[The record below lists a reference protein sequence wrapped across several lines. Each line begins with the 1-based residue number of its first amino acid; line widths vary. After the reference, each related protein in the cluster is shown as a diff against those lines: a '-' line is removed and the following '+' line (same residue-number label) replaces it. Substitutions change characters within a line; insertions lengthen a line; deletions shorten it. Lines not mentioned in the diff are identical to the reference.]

1 MGFLGH
7 YWIIGLLIVVLI
19 IFGPGKLPQIG
30 GAVGTAIKEFRKA
43 TSELKD
49 EVTRSTSIEP
59 TPPAPPTA
67 AVVDPAPA
75 TPVTP
80 AAGVTDP
87 ARSAVVSSPA
97 HQDKPELP
105 KA

>member
-1 MGFLGH
+1 MPGFISH
-7 YWIIGLLIVVLI
+7 WWIIGLLIVVLI

-49 EVTRSTSIEP
+49 EVAKATSSEP
-59 TPPAPPTA
+59 QQ
-67 AVVDPAPA
+67 
-75 TPVTP
+75 
-80 AAGVTDP
+80 
-87 ARSAVVSSPA
+87 SSPPPLEPSPKETTEA
-97 HQDKPELP
+97 P

>member
-1 MGFLGH
+1 MFGFNHIWL
-7 YWIIGLLIVVLI
+7 IVILIVVLI

-49 EVTRSTSIEP
+49 EVTRSTAVEP
-59 TPPAPPTA
+59 AAPPATA
-67 AVVDPAPA
+67 ASEPAPG
-75 TPVTP
+75 VV
-80 AAGVTDP
+80 VTDP
-87 ARSAVVSSPA
+87 AHKDAP
-97 HQDKPELP
+97 QLP

>member
-1 MGFLGH
+1 MPGFISH
-7 YWIIGLLIVVLI
+7 WWIIGLLIVVLI

-49 EVTRSTSIEP
+49 EVAKATSSEP
-59 TPPAPPTA
+59 QQ
-67 AVVDPAPA
+67 
-75 TPVTP
+75 
-80 AAGVTDP
+80 
-87 ARSAVVSSPA
+87 SSPPPLEPA
-97 HQDKPELP
+97 HKETSEAP

>member
-1 MGFLGH
+1 MPGFISH
-7 YWIIGLLIVVLI
+7 WWIIGLLIVVLI

-49 EVTRSTSIEP
+49 EVARATSSEP
-59 TPPAPPTA
+59 QQSNPPPLEPVQKETPQA
-67 AVVDPAPA
+67 
-75 TPVTP
+75 
-80 AAGVTDP
+80 
-87 ARSAVVSSPA
+87 
-97 HQDKPELP
+97 P